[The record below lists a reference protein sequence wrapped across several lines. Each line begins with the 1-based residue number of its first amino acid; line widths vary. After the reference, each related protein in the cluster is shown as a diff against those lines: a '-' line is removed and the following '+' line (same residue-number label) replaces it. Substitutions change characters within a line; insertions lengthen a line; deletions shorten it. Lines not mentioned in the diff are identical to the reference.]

1 MSCLLFLYLIAWSRA
16 STSPNKRSG
25 INTSCSNSN
34 ASLEAVKLP
43 RTTKIFNITI
53 YKELVRLISEHSS
66 VIPVDSNKTCIQAIS
81 ESKLARF
88 YAFSTVNLDEIDE
101 FTQFHPG
108 YSVCNLREEKSCI
121 IRTEEV
127 CNGFSECL
135 SDECGCA
142 KGLETFYCGDSSG
155 CIAIGQVCDG
165 ERDCLDG
172 SDECVCDDYVNCV
185 ESFGEGV
192 CINSNKRI
200 CLEKKKLVNTQK
212 SQIDNCFPFIKSEYN
227 ALRKMCAHSHDVH
240 LRQTFLDNCYR
251 TCPGYKNHCNRVN
264 WPTVC
269 ARPIEGSSNTYFV
282 PIMALG
288 STNSYKCDNTTEPIQ
303 YLNNIDQVCNGKPDC
318 SNGADEETC
327 FNRFICADNNRSI
340 HISKVCEIIYI
351 NRLIVFKDSFRDFA

>member
-227 ALRKMCAHSHDVH
+227 ALYKMCGNEHDDH
-240 LRQTFLDNCYR
+240 QTFLDNCYR
-251 TCPGYKNHCNRVN
+251 TCPGYKNHCNRVS
-264 WPTVC
+264 WSIVC
-269 ARPIEGSSNTYFV
+269 AVPLSEDQAYLPTMSSTDV
-282 PIMALG
+282 
-288 STNSYKCDNTTEPIQ
+288 YKCDNSAEPMYIHD
-303 YLNNIDQVCNGKPDC
+303 IRQVCNGKPDC
-318 SNGADEETC
+318 LNKADEETC
-327 FNRFICADNNRSI
+327 FNRFICANNNRSI
-340 HISKVCEIIYI
+340 HISKVGKT
-351 NRLIVFKDSFRDFA
+351 V